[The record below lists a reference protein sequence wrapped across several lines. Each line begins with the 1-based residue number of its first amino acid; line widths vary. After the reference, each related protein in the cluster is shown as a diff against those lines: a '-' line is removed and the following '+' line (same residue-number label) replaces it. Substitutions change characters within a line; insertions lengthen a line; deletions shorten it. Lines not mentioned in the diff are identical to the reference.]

1 MWKLLRKRDEECR
14 KVQDS
19 LEESPAACP
28 GTGSQEDLVAVLPP
42 AARNHMAACEKCREA
57 AQDFFAVREILK
69 DVAPRAE
76 GAGPWFA
83 SRVMRAIEARERELG
98 ARVATWVEVPRFASR
113 LAWIAAILLLA
124 GSTWLYERAAPG
136 SSRPQTGAAAQE
148 SIFETPPPTNQDDV
162 LISMA
167 ESNR

>member
-1 MWKLLRKRDEECR
+1 MWKLLRKRDAECR
-14 KVQDS
+14 KLQDF
-19 LEESPAACP
+19 LEESAAACP
-28 GTGSQEDLVAVLPP
+28 VTGSLEALVAVLPP
-42 AARNHMAACEKCREA
+42 AARNHIVGCENCREA
-57 AQDFFAVREILK
+57 AHDVFAVREILK
-69 DVAPRAE
+69 DVAPGAE

-98 ARVATWVEVPRFASR
+98 ARVAAWGEVPRFASR
-113 LAWIAAILLLA
+113 LAWIVAIVLLA
-124 GSTWLYERAAPG
+124 GSTWLYERAAAGP
-136 SSRPQTGAAAQE
+136 SRTQTGAATQE

>member
-1 MWKLLRKRDEECR
+1 MWKLLRKRDEKCR
-14 KVQDS
+14 KLQDF
-19 LEESPAACP
+19 LEESAAACP
-28 GTGSQEDLVAVLPP
+28 GTGSLEELVAVLPP
-42 AARNHMAACEKCREA
+42 AERNHIAACEKCRVA
-57 AQDFFAVREILK
+57 ARDVFAIREILK
-69 DVAPRAE
+69 DVAPGTE

-83 SRVMRAIEARERELG
+83 SRVMKAIETRERALG
-98 ARVATWVEVPRFASR
+98 ARVATWSEVPRFASR
-113 LAWIAAILLLA
+113 LAWIAAIVLLA
-124 GSTWLYERAAPG
+124 GSTWLYERGAPE